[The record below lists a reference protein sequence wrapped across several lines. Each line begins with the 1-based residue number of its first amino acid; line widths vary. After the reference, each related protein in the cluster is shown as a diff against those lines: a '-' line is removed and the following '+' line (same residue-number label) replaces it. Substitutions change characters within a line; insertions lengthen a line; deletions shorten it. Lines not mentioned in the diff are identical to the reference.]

1 MWQQGQNPTS
11 SHIDGSELVSD
22 CASGQPRAL
31 SHGLP
36 STTLECEESQHQWK
50 SVGKYQQD
58 VGVVSAVKR
67 DACSPSSAKG
77 YSDSG
82 KCHSLYDSG
91 RTDSGFLSGA
101 NIVSS
106 DQCSS
111 EDLSPRKIKDTNVP
125 EHKEETKSFM
135 RLDSGVDVGLN
146 EQFSH
151 LNLKNESLNNLN
163 LSSKLQQ
170 DTTKFSNVNLVS
182 QSGIPSQLS
191 TDQSCQ
197 PCFTWERYFMQDDD
211 GDTQLH
217 LAIIHGFIEVVYS
230 LIRMAPHPC
239 FLDILNDLRQS
250 PIHLAVLTRQSR
262 IVRRLVVAG
271 ASVDQ
276 RDGNGDT
283 PLHLASRIGDLNCA
297 RALLEPLT
305 TQEATSAPPNASHR
319 LPPVT
324 IDERNNDGQM
334 CVHLAAIGGNLDVL
348 RHLVCFGA
356 NVNARDGKSG
366 RTALHYG
373 VELGNRRLTQFLLE
387 HCPVHLEATTYSG
400 LTAYQMAAAC
410 AQGALARDLAARGA
424 RTLPLPQDSD
434 SDSSEDEMNLKSN
447 NYFNGL
453 RMNIEPI
460 DISA

>member
-1 MWQQGQNPTS
+1 MWQQGQHPTS
-11 SHIDGSELVSD
+11 SHIDGSKLVSD
-22 CASGQPRAL
+22 CASGQPKAL

-36 STTLECEESQHQWK
+36 SSECEESQQWK
-50 SVGKYQQD
+50 SVPKFQQD
-58 VGVVSAVKR
+58 VGVMSAVKR
-67 DACSPSSAKG
+67 DACSPTSTKG

-106 DQCSS
+106 DQCLS
-111 EDLSPRKIKDTNVP
+111 EDLSPRKFKDSGVQDY
-125 EHKEETKSFM
+125 KEETKSFM

-151 LNLKNESLNNLN
+151 LNLKNTSLNNLN
-163 LSSKLQQ
+163 VTSKLQQ
-170 DTTKFSNVNLVS
+170 DSTKYTNVNVVPRS
-182 QSGIPSQLS
+182 DVTSTQLS
-191 TDQSCQ
+191 SDQPCQ
-197 PCFTWERYFMQDDD
+197 PCFAWEKYFMQDED

-239 FLDILNDLRQS
+239 FLDILNDLRQC
-250 PIHLAVLTRQSR
+250 PLHLAVLTRQAR

-283 PLHLASRIGDLNCA
+283 PLHLASRIGDTASA

-305 TQEATSAPPNASHR
+305 TQEASSVPPCVSHR
-319 LPPVT
+319 LPPAT
-324 IDERNNDGQM
+324 IDERNHDGQM
-334 CVHLAAIGGNLDVL
+334 CVHLAATGGNLDVL
-348 RHLVCFGA
+348 RYLVYFGA

-373 VELGNRRLTQFLLE
+373 VEFGNRRITQFLLE
-387 HCPVHLEATTYSG
+387 QSSVHLEATTYAG
-400 LTAYQMAAAC
+400 LTAYQIAAAC
-410 AQGALARDLAARGA
+410 AQGALARDLVARGA
-424 RTLPLPQDSD
+424 RPLPLPHDSD
-434 SDSSEDEMNLKSN
+434 SDSSEDEMNLMSS
-447 NYFNGL
+447 NYFTGL
-453 RMNIEPI
+453 RMNSEPI
-460 DISA
+460 DIGA